1 MISFIALYIK
11 CAKKAEFF
19 YYLRW
24 YLLFNKKEQNINEE
38 LLNMKSNGNWNTTI
52 RLKVKYLNATF
63 DFNCLNRKN
72 RNQVF
77 ATHYGII
84 FQKSIV

>member
-1 MISFIALYIK
+1 
-11 CAKKAEFF
+11 
-19 YYLRW
+19 
-24 YLLFNKKEQNINEE
+24 
-38 LLNMKSNGNWNTTI
+38 MKSNGNWNTTI
-52 RLKVKYLNATF
+52 RLKVKYLNTNF
-63 DFNCLNRKN
+63 DYNYLNRKN